1 MALPTIYDVLT
12 SPLAISL
19 IQVAV
24 TVLITFLIV
33 RLYRI
38 IIQRAAGSVPS
49 GLLSSLQQIGSWAI
63 WILGSIIVLSQLD
76 VPINML
82 LLILFL
88 GGSALIVAYR
98 NILTDMAASQF
109 ISTYQ
114 SFKVGEWI
122 QVQDYYGRVV
132 ERNLIQTKILTS
144 DNEIVVVPNSTLLR
158 RSVVNRS
165 RSGGLRVQVPV
176 TVDGK
181 FDLKEVEKN
190 LLDIGQE
197 MKTDLVT
204 DAPPQVRV
212 TQVTSQKANLVL
224 MLRITNP
231 AKRDQLIS
239 DVQERF
245 YERLPSLDTRKQ
257 PF

>member
-1 MALPTIYDVLT
+1 MALPTVYDLLT

-19 IQVAV
+19 ISIAV
-24 TVLITFLIV
+24 TLLITFLIV

-49 GLLSSLQQIGSWAI
+49 GLVSSLQQIGSWAI
-63 WILGSIIVLSQLD
+63 WILGIIIVLSQLD

-88 GGSALIVAYR
+88 GGSAIIVAYR
-98 NILTDMAASQF
+98 HILTDMAASQF

-122 QVQDYYGRVV
+122 EVQDYYGRVV
-132 ERNLIQTKILTS
+132 ERNLIQTKILTP

-165 RSGGLRVQVPV
+165 RSGGLRVQIPV
-176 TVDGK
+176 VVDGK
-181 FDLKEVEKN
+181 FDLKDVEKN
-190 LLDIGQE
+190 LIEIGQD
-197 MKTDLVT
+197 MKTDLVP

-212 TQVTSQKANLVL
+212 MQVTPQQTHLVL

-239 DVQERF
+239 DVQEAF
-245 YERLPSLDTRKQ
+245 YQRLSVFDRRK
-257 PF
+257 

>member
-1 MALPTIYDVLT
+1 MAIPTIYDYLT

-19 IQVAV
+19 IQVVV
-24 TVLITFLIV
+24 TILITFLIV

-63 WILGSIIVLSQLD
+63 WILGIIIVLGQLD

-88 GGSALIVAYR
+88 GGSAIIVAYR

-122 QVQDYYGRVV
+122 EVQDYYGRVI
-132 ERNLIQTKILTS
+132 ERNLIQTKILTL
-144 DNEIVVVPNSTLLR
+144 DNEIVIVPNSTLLR

-165 RSGGLRVQVPV
+165 RSGGLRVQVPLI
-176 TVDGK
+176 VDSK
-181 FDLKEVEKN
+181 LDLKDVEKN
-190 LLDIGQE
+190 LLEIGEE
-197 MKTDLVT
+197 MKTDLLP

-212 TQVTSQKANLVL
+212 TQADSQKAHLVL
-224 MLRITNP
+224 ILRITNP

-239 DVQERF
+239 DVQEKF
-245 YERLPSLDTRKQ
+245 YERLPDFDTRK
-257 PF
+257 

>member
-1 MALPTIYDVLT
+1 MAIPTIYDLLT
-12 SPLAISL
+12 SNFALSL
-19 IQVAV
+19 LQVVV
-24 TVLITFLIV
+24 TLLITFLVV
-33 RLYRI
+33 RFYRI

-49 GLLSSLQQIGSWAI
+49 GLVASLQQIGSWAI
-63 WILGSIIVLSQLD
+63 WILGIIIVLSQLD
-76 VPINML
+76 VAINVL

-88 GGSALIVAYR
+88 GGVAIIVAYR

-122 QVQDYYGRVV
+122 EVQDCYGRVI

-144 DNEIVVVPNSTLLR
+144 DNEIVIVPNSTLLK

-165 RSGGLRVQVPV
+165 RSGGLRVQIPI
-176 TVDGK
+176 TVDSK
-181 FDLKEVEKN
+181 FDLKNVEKN
-190 LLDIGQE
+190 LLEIGQE
-197 MKTDLVT
+197 MKTDLVP

-212 TQVTSQKANLVL
+212 TQVTSQQAHLVL

-239 DVQERF
+239 DVQEKF
-245 YERLPSLDTRKQ
+245 YELLPELDARN
-257 PF
+257 

>member
-1 MALPTIYDVLT
+1 V
-12 SPLAISL
+12 
-19 IQVAV
+19 
-24 TVLITFLIV
+24 
-33 RLYRI
+33 
-38 IIQRAAGSVPS
+38 
-49 GLLSSLQQIGSWAI
+49 
-63 WILGSIIVLSQLD
+63 
-76 VPINML
+76 L

-88 GGSALIVAYR
+88 GGVAIIVAYR

-122 QVQDYYGRVV
+122 AVQDYYGRVI

-144 DNEIVVVPNSTLLR
+144 DNEIVIVPNSTLLK

-165 RSGGLRVQVPV
+165 RSGGLRVQIPV
-176 TVDGK
+176 TVDSK
-181 FDLKEVEKN
+181 FDLKNVEKN
-190 LLDIGQE
+190 LLEIGQE
-197 MKTDLVT
+197 MKTDLVP

-212 TQVTSQKANLVL
+212 TQVTSQEAHLVL

-239 DVQERF
+239 DVQEKF
-245 YERLPSLDTRKQ
+245 YELLPELDARK
-257 PF
+257 

>member
-1 MALPTIYDVLT
+1 MALPTIYDLLT
-12 SPLAISL
+12 SSLSISL
-19 IQVAV
+19 IQVAI
-24 TVLITFLIV
+24 TVLITYLVV

-38 IIQRAAGSVPS
+38 IIQRASGSVPS
-49 GLLSSLQQIGSWAI
+49 GLVASLQQIGSWAI
-63 WILGSIIVLSQLD
+63 WVLGIIIVLSQLD

-82 LLILFL
+82 LLLLFL
-88 GGSALIVAYR
+88 GGSAIIVAYR

-109 ISTYQ
+109 ISTYS

-122 QVQDYYGRVV
+122 EVSNFYGRVI
-132 ERNLIQTKILTS
+132 ERNLIQTKILTG

-181 FDLKEVEKN
+181 FDLDSVKKN
-190 LLDIGQE
+190 LLVIGQE
-197 MKTDLVT
+197 LKTDLVP
-204 DAPPQVRV
+204 DSLPQVRV
-212 TQVTSQKANLVL
+212 TQVTTDQTNLVL

-245 YERLPSLDTRKQ
+245 YELLPELDRRKNG
-257 PF
+257 

>member
-24 TVLITFLIV
+24 TVLITFLVV
-33 RLYRI
+33 RLYRV

-76 VPINML
+76 VPINVL

-122 QVQDYYGRVV
+122 EVQDYYGRVV

-165 RSGGLRVQVPV
+165 RSGGLRVQIPV

-190 LLDIGQE
+190 LLDIGLE
-197 MKTDLVT
+197 MKTDLVP
-204 DAPPQVRV
+204 DSPPQVRV
-212 TQVTSQKANLVL
+212 TQATSQKANLVL

>member
-1 MALPTIYDVLT
+1 MAIPTIYDLLT
-12 SPLAISL
+12 SNFALSL
-19 IQVAV
+19 LQVVV
-24 TVLITFLIV
+24 TLLITFLVV
-33 RLYRI
+33 RFYRI

-49 GLLSSLQQIGSWAI
+49 GLVASLQQIGSWAI
-63 WILGSIIVLSQLD
+63 WILGIIIVLSQLD
-76 VPINML
+76 VAINVL

-88 GGSALIVAYR
+88 GGVAIIVAYR

-122 QVQDYYGRVV
+122 EVQDCYGRVI

-144 DNEIVVVPNSTLLR
+144 DNEIVIVPNSTLLK

-165 RSGGLRVQVPV
+165 RSGGLRVQIPV
-176 TVDGK
+176 TVDSK
-181 FDLKEVEKN
+181 FDLKNVEKN
-190 LLDIGQE
+190 LLEIGQE
-197 MKTDLVT
+197 MKTDLVP

-212 TQVTSQKANLVL
+212 TQVTSQQAHLVL

-239 DVQERF
+239 DVQEKF
-245 YERLPSLDTRKQ
+245 YELLPELDARK
-257 PF
+257 

>member
-1 MALPTIYDVLT
+1 MALPTIYDFLT

-24 TVLITFLIV
+24 TILITFLIV

-122 QVQDYYGRVV
+122 EVQDYYGRVV

-176 TVDGK
+176 TVEGK

-197 MKTDLVT
+197 MKTDLVP

-212 TQVTSQKANLVL
+212 AQATAQKANLVL

-239 DVQERF
+239 DVQEKF

>member
-1 MALPTIYDVLT
+1 MAIPTIYDYLT
-12 SPLAISL
+12 TSTAIQ
-19 IQVAV
+19 IYYAVATLLV
-24 TVLITFLIV
+24 TFLVV
-33 RLYRI
+33 RLYRSLI
-38 IIQRAAGSVPS
+38 HRASGSVPS
-49 GLLSSLQQIGSWAI
+49 GLVANLQQIGSWAV
-63 WILGSIIVLSQLD
+63 WVLGLVVALSFLD
-76 VPINML
+76 VPINLL

-88 GGSALIVAYR
+88 GGAAIIVAYR

-122 QVQDYYGRVV
+122 EVTNYYGRVV

-144 DNEIVVVPNSTLLR
+144 DNEIVVVPNSTLLK

-165 RSGGLRVQVPV
+165 RSGGLRVQIPV
-176 TVDGK
+176 TVDSK
-181 FDLKEVEKN
+181 FDLKTVEKN

-197 MKTDLVT
+197 LKTDLVP

-212 TQVTSQKANLVL
+212 RKVTSEQADLVL

-239 DVQERF
+239 DVQEKF
-245 YERLPSLDTRKQ
+245 YELLSDLQ
-257 PF
+257 PQR

>member
-1 MALPTIYDVLT
+1 MAFPTIYDVLT

-24 TVLITFLIV
+24 TILITFLIV

-63 WILGSIIVLSQLD
+63 WILGTIIVLSQLD

-122 QVQDYYGRVV
+122 QVQDYYGRVI
-132 ERNLIQTKILTS
+132 ERNLIQTKILTP

-165 RSGGLRVQVPV
+165 RSGGLRVQIPV

-197 MKTDLVT
+197 MKTDLVP

-212 TQVTSQKANLVL
+212 SQATSQRANLVL

-239 DVQERF
+239 DVQEKF
-245 YERLPSLDTRKQ
+245 YERLPGLDMRKQ